1 VQYKGLSNMGHCEKP
16 IIKVEPF
23 LDEQI
28 NTTKVLEDTEV
39 DIVSWANKGDF
50 ASNKSEDPDAT
61 DYSSSFADT
70 TSDAENG
77 SRFSDAEV
85 ESEFLGDSGG
95 LTDAFDG
102 SAFPMRW
109 LFFQRS
115 KF

>member
-1 VQYKGLSNMGHCEKP
+1 MSNMGHCEKP
-16 IIKVEPF
+16 FIKEEPF

-28 NTTKVLEDTEV
+28 NSTKVFEDTEV

-70 TSDAENG
+70 GSGAENG
-77 SRFSDAEV
+77 SKFSDAEV

-95 LTDAFDG
+95 LPDAFDG
-102 SAFPMRW
+102 SAFPMR
-109 LFFQRS
+109 
-115 KF
+115 